1 MKTKSSV
8 MSKFF
13 RTRILLVFVAFFLL
27 FAMVVLRLF
36 YLQVVSAD
44 ELESKAKQQ
53 QMREVPVEAERGTIF
68 DRNGNILGA
77 SISVDSVYA
86 SPTEISAEEAPEIAK
101 TLAEL
106 LNLEED
112 AVYEKLTSGRAY
124 EWIGRKIDEDT
135 ATKIRELDLPGIGLT
150 TETKRSYPN
159 GNLASHILGFV
170 GVDNQGLAGIEAMMD
185 DTLTGSDGYIL
196 AQYDSHGQEITGSNR
211 SYVDPENGD
220 SIVLTIDENIQYF
233 CERELDQLM
242 NGTVNPKGAA
252 IVMME
257 AKTGELLALAVR
269 PDYDPNAYGDYD
281 SSTWRN
287 TAISDFY
294 EPGSTAKILT
304 ISAAL
309 EEGVVS
315 EEDQFY
321 DPGYISIGNL
331 KIKCWSSTPHG
342 SQSFVEV
349 AENSCNPGF
358 VEVGQRIDEDDNETF
373 YRYLKAFGIGQETGL
388 ELPGE
393 SNGSLRDLSSQ
404 DEINPIDVANMYIGQ
419 GYGVTPIQLVT
430 AVSAAVNGGTLME
443 PHLVKE
449 IRDSNGNVKETVAP
463 KEIRRVISEET
474 SSRVCS
480 ILESVVANGTGNK
493 AYIEGYRVGG
503 KTGTAQKFIDGA
515 YSKSKYVASFI
526 GFAPAD
532 DPEIVCLV
540 VIDEPGSYPIYGGTI
555 AAPVFQKVVSDT
567 LPYLGVEPQISSEEE
582 NDGDTTSIKEELET
596 KTIAVPSVTG
606 LSQEEA
612 EKILNESGLTLRIS
626 GEGDIVSSQVP
637 APLTKVAK
645 GDEVILTM
653 GDDGADT
660 VTIPNLKGKGILAC
674 SEIAEAL
681 GLVFVPEGSGIAV
694 SQQPEAGTELKRGE
708 VIKVVFEN
716 QDETE
721 IETLSP

>member
-1 MKTKSSV
+1 M
-8 MSKFF
+8 
-13 RTRILLVFVAFFLL
+13 
-27 FAMVVLRLF
+27 
-36 YLQVVSAD
+36 
-44 ELESKAKQQ
+44 
-53 QMREVPVEAERGTIF
+53 
-68 DRNGNILGA
+68 
-77 SISVDSVYA
+77 
-86 SPTEISAEEAPEIAK
+86 
-101 TLAEL
+101 
-106 LNLEED
+106 
-112 AVYEKLTSGRAY
+112 
-124 EWIGRKIDEDT
+124 
-135 ATKIRELDLPGIGLT
+135 
-150 TETKRSYPN
+150 
-159 GNLASHILGFV
+159 
-170 GVDNQGLAGIEAMMD
+170 
-185 DTLTGSDGYIL
+185 
-196 AQYDSHGQEITGSNR
+196 
-211 SYVDPENGD
+211 
-220 SIVLTIDENIQYF
+220 
-233 CERELDQLM
+233 
-242 NGTVNPKGAA
+242 
-252 IVMME
+252 
-257 AKTGELLALAVR
+257 
-269 PDYDPNAYGDYD
+269 
-281 SSTWRN
+281 
-287 TAISDFY
+287 
-294 EPGSTAKILT
+294 
-304 ISAAL
+304 
-309 EEGVVS
+309 
-315 EEDQFY
+315 
-321 DPGYISIGNL
+321 
-331 KIKCWSSTPHG
+331 
-342 SQSFVEV
+342 
-349 AENSCNPGF
+349 
-358 VEVGQRIDEDDNETF
+358 EVGQRIDEDDNETF